1 MLPSQVYRSA
11 GALFLPPLRRGNCGK
26 HAPTVKTVED
36 RRQLWRLLR
45 RKGQAECFATLTRKA
60 FRVCTLA
67 PLSPPRKGGCRFGK
81 RVPHGD
87 GLRLPRGTSS
97 VCALSLRAGASLRR
111 ALKSPTGAFSRA
123 PLSPPAALRCGSGC
137 APAPAAASA
146 SPRFRPR
153 APCRSL
159 LFAAPSARKV
169 RVAFLLALRSA
180 APLLARSLA
189 SAPCARSGSLPPCY
203 RVGARS
209 PSTHRASSPQ
219 RFPPACRLAAP
230 APRRGA
236 LGVAPCGV
244 SASGG
249 RVPRPP
255 PLIKPLL
262 SSRGGG

>member
-1 MLPSQVYRSA
+1 M
-11 GALFLPPLRRGNCGK
+11 
-26 HAPTVKTVED
+26 KTVED
-36 RRQLWRLLR
+36 RRRLWRLLR

-60 FRVCTLA
+60 FRVCTPA
-67 PLSPPRKGGCRFGK
+67 PLSPPRKGGAASVSAFPTATACACLGEHHRYAPCRLG
-81 RVPHGD
+81 
-87 GLRLPRGTSS
+87 
-97 VCALSLRAGASLRR
+97 AGASLRR

-123 PLSPPAALRCGSGC
+123 PLSPTAALRCGSGW

-203 RVGARS
+203 RVGACS

-236 LGVAPCGV
+236 FGVAPCGV

>member
-1 MLPSQVYRSA
+1 MLLSQVYRSA
-11 GALFLPPLRRGNCGK
+11 RALILPPPRRGNCGK

-36 RRQLWRLLR
+36 RRRLWRLLR

-60 FRVCTLA
+60 FGSALWLPFRHPA
-67 PLSPPRKGGCRFGK
+67 RGCRFGK

-189 SAPCARSGSLPPCY
+189 SARCARSGSLPPCS
-203 RVGARS
+203 RCGARS
-209 PSTHRASSPQ
+209 PSTHRAASPQ
-219 RFPPACRLAAP
+219 RFPPACRFAAP

-236 LGVAPCGV
+236 FGVAPCGV

>member
-1 MLPSQVYRSA
+1 MLRNLDAQSLSGLHSGSP
-11 GALFLPPLRRGNCGK
+11 
-26 HAPTVKTVED
+26 
-36 RRQLWRLLR
+36 
-45 RKGQAECFATLTRKA
+45 FAT
-60 FRVCTLA
+60 
-67 PLSPPRKGGCRFGK
+67 PQGGCRFGK

-123 PLSPPAALRCGSGC
+123 PLSPAAALRCGSGC

-209 PSTHRASSPQ
+209 PSTHRAASPQ

>member
-1 MLPSQVYRSA
+1 MRAVASGGRFLASRPKKPHWGFFPRSFIA
-11 GALFLPPLRRGNCGK
+11 SRRT
-26 HAPTVKTVED
+26 AV
-36 RRQLWRLLR
+36 RLW
-45 RKGQAECFATLTRKA
+45 
-60 FRVCTLA
+60 
-67 PLSPPRKGGCRFGK
+67 
-81 RVPHGD
+81 
-87 GLRLPRGTSS
+87 
-97 VCALSLRAGASLRR
+97 LRARS
-111 ALKSPTGAFSRA
+111 
-123 PLSPPAALRCGSGC
+123 
-137 APAPAAASA
+137 AAASA

-209 PSTHRASSPQ
+209 PSTHRAASPQ